1 MPRVLAEEET
11 EGIQQKDEER
21 HSEFPSWHKQGNH
34 AWKQLR
40 LPSFVQDRPYHPI
53 VSWSWDNILYC

>member
-11 EGIQQKDEER
+11 EGIQPKDEER

-40 LPSFVQDRPYHPI
+40 LPSLDLYKTDPI
-53 VSWSWDNILYC
+53 IQ